1 MSGSSQGPTT
11 IALTWAPPPPI
22 KVNGNLDH
30 YVIEAIEVATG
41 RSSQYTESSTRAA
54 INSLHPYYVY
64 KLRVAA
70 FTNARG
76 PYTEYI
82 SVTTS
87 ESGMSVIAKFSCNSR
102 IRNTCPG
109 IKAACPIH
117 F

>member
-1 MSGSSQGPTT
+1 MSGSSQGPAT

-22 KVNGNLDH
+22 EVNGNLDH
-30 YVIEAIEVATG
+30 YVIEAIEMATG
-41 RSSQYTESSTRAA
+41 RNSQYTESSTQTT
-54 INSLHPYYVY
+54 IDSLHPYYVY

-87 ESGMSVIAKFSCNSR
+87 ESGKQVRCLS
-102 IRNTCPG
+102 
-109 IKAACPIH
+109 
-117 F
+117 